1 MNFLL
6 RTYSYK
12 FTHWRQDP
20 PNTTGIHS
28 YLESR
33 AGMFPNTVFFGLQY
47 YLKAY
52 LEEPRFTQAD
62 IAQADEF
69 CRQHFGD
76 ALFNRNGWTRL
87 YEKHHGVLPVRI
99 KAVPEGTVAPL
110 QNVLVTIEN
119 TDPEFPWVTNYL
131 PRSMAREEDALHT
144 PPVRLPHEDHFT
156 PDRDSYLYRGRDGER
171 R

>member
-1 MNFLL
+1 
-6 RTYSYK
+6 
-12 FTHWRQDP
+12 
-20 PNTTGIHS
+20 
-28 YLESR
+28 
-33 AGMFPNTVFFGLQY
+33 MFPNTVFFGLQY

-52 LEEPRFTQAD
+52 LEGPRFTQAD

-144 PPVRLPHEDHFT
+144 PPVRPLNVLTGWSCNTLHIFSSSSRHWAPYELGRPQSSMFQRLLPEACN
-156 PDRDSYLYRGRDGER
+156 SC
-171 R
+171 